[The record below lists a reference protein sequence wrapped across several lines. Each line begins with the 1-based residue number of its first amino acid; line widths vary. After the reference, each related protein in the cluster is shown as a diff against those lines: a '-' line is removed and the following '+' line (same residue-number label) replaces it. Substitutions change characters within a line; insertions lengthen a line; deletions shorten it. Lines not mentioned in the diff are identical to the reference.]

1 MPLFL
6 GFGCNVPAVLGS
18 RIIEERRARWLTIL
32 LAPLVPCTARL
43 AVLAFLIPAFFL
55 TGATLISFGLVA
67 LNLAVL
73 AVAGIVVNKLAFRGD
88 QTAFIME
95 LPLYHVPNG
104 RTVGLYVWN
113 NTVSFVKK
121 AGTLILLASMVVWA
135 LSSFPGPGIDNSVLA
150 AIGRSLEPIG
160 QLMGLNDWRII
171 VALLTSFFAKEN
183 TIATLGIL
191 FNTNAESVTLAQ
203 EVALVLVPA
212 ARAAFL
218 AVVMLFIPCLATVAT
233 IKQET
238 NSWRWPAAAIGL
250 TLALSLGAGIAIY
263 QVAQLIG

>member
-1 MPLFL
+1 M
-6 GFGCNVPAVLGS
+6 
-18 RIIEERRARWLTIL
+18 
-32 LAPLVPCTARL
+32 
-43 AVLAFLIPAFFL
+43 

-67 LNLAVL
+67 LNLVVL

-191 FNTNAESVTLAQ
+191 FNTDAESVTLAQ

-212 ARAAFL
+212 ARVAFL
-218 AVVMLFIPCLATVAT
+218 AVVMLFVPCSGNRCDDQAGDELVALD
-233 IKQET
+233 
-238 NSWRWPAAAIGL
+238 RRLYRADACAVAGRGHCH
-250 TLALSLGAGIAIY
+250 LSGGSVDRLKVEMFKVTG
-263 QVAQLIG
+263 